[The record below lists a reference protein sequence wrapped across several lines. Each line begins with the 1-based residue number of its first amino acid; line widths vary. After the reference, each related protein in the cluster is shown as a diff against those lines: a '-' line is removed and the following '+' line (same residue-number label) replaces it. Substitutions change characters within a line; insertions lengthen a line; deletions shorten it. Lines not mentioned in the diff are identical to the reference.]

1 VYLKKKPRSLV
12 LYLEEEDTF
21 ENLRKKPILERRN
34 TNFCIVRSVCGALGS
49 LVGLR
54 TLEKAYLCSYFQL
67 TDNTDNRV
75 SSSEASNT

>member
-1 VYLKKKPRSLV
+1 MYLKKKPRSLV

-54 TLEKAYLCSYFQL
+54 TLERLIYAAIF
-67 TDNTDNRV
+67 N
-75 SSSEASNT
+75 